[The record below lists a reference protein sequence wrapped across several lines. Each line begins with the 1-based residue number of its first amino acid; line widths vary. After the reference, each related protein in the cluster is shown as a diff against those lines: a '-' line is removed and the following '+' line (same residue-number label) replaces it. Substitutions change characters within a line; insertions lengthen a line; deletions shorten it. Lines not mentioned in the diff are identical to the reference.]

1 MHKKVFSTAPRQD
14 HAGFKMTFS
23 NGYTLSV
30 AFGEHT
36 YSDQGQSTAEVAAC
50 HSREGYWLAFD
61 EGAWEQTPDGRTAV
75 LGHQTPDQVAQHI
88 EIISKL

>member
-1 MHKKVFSTAPRQD
+1 MHKKAFLTAPRQD
-14 HAGFKMTFS
+14 HAGFQITFS

-36 YSDQGQSTAEVAAC
+36 YSDQGQSTAEVAAW
-50 HSREGYWLAFD
+50 HSGEDHWLAFE
-61 EGAWEQTPDGRTAV
+61 EGAWEETPDGRTAV
-75 LGHQTPDQVAQHI
+75 LGHQTPDQVAHHM